1 MTDRE
6 RVIIVGG
13 GPVGVV
19 GAVALAQN
27 DIPVT
32 LVEAHDTPPKDP
44 RAATL
49 HPPTLQMLDRL
60 GMGEAIIQ
68 NGLHAPEFQFRDR
81 RSGESVAIF
90 DLTLLR
96 DKTPHPYCIQY
107 EQWKTAQLGYSILK
121 NYDHVD
127 VRLGTSAVGLS
138 QTKEGVT
145 LTTETHDG
153 HREEHSGTYLIG
165 CDGGRSFV
173 RKSLDIDFVGFTY
186 PERFLVM
193 AMQHDFGADGKYVY
207 RNYVMDPVEWC
218 AVFKVPGD
226 DSKGLWRTLFPTKET
241 ESDEEV
247 LSPESVN
254 RRLGGLEA
262 SLGFADTEHR
272 NLYMV
277 HQRVAETFKK
287 GRCFLAGDA
296 AHVNNPLGGLGLNS
310 GIHDVMNLT
319 DKIHQIRNG
328 EKPFSELDRYDRQ
341 RRSLAHEYIQAQTI
355 ANKKRLEA
363 TDEDVRQKNMDELR
377 QMAADPEKSR
387 AWLLRTSLLES
398 VAKSETIE

>member
-1 MTDRE
+1 MTDKE

-19 GAVALAQN
+19 GAVALAQKN
-27 DIPVT
+27 IPVT
-32 LVEAHDTPPKDP
+32 LVEAHDFPPKDP

-49 HPPTLQMLDRL
+49 HPPTLQMLEQL
-60 GMGEAIIQ
+60 GMGDEIIA

-107 EQWKTAQLGYSILK
+107 EQWKTAQLGYTMLK
-121 NYDHVD
+121 NYGHVD
-127 VRLGTSAVGLS
+127 VRMGTSAVGLS
-138 QTKEGVT
+138 QSEEGVT
-145 LTTETHDG
+145 LITETRDG
-153 HREEHSGTYLIG
+153 VREEHSGSYLIG

-193 AMQHDFGADGKYVY
+193 AMQHDFGADGRYVF

-218 AVFKVPGD
+218 AVFKVPGE

-241 ESDEEV
+241 ESDEQV
-247 LSPESVN
+247 LSAESVD
-254 RRLGGLEA
+254 RRLGGLEP

-277 HQRVAETFKK
+277 HQRVAETFNK

-310 GIHDVMNLT
+310 GIHDVMNIT
-319 DKIHQIRNG
+319 DKIHQVLNG
-328 EKPFSELDRYDRQ
+328 EIPVSELDRYDRQ
-341 RRSLAHEYIQAQTI
+341 RRSLAHEFIQAQTI

-377 QMAADPEKSR
+377 QMAANPEKAR